1 MIDVSEL
8 IGDEDMGGGVWP
20 TKLMQR
26 TRVTTGDRAG
36 EFDTVVVPGTV
47 EANIQP
53 ASDWQ
58 KLNMLPEGQR
68 NDDAIRIYSLE
79 EIQDT
84 TLVQWRGEWYKVAS
98 KKRWMDGGYC
108 LQLAVQNNAIQR

>member
-8 IGDEDMGGGVWP
+8 IGDTDLGGGIWI
-20 TKLMQR
+20 TKTFQR

-36 EFDTVVVPGTV
+36 EFDSTEVMGNI

-53 ASDWQ
+53 ATDWQ

-68 NDDAIRIYSLE
+68 NDDAIRIYSFA
-79 EIQDT
+79 EIPDT
-84 TLVQWRGEWYKVAS
+84 TLVQWRGHWYKVAS

-108 LQLAVQNNAIQR
+108 LQLAVQNDAIQR